1 MSKVKEIENSVDGSK
16 ILLIFGN
23 TISLVSM
30 LILFMQNLRSNDS
43 EIWDRYLYL
52 VSIFCGLYVVLKA
65 LFSKT
70 FNFKYYPF
78 IAFFVLLIGIVGIER
93 HSTKET
99 RGVDISKEFWLGF
112 GPSILILTLVII
124 PAIYTIYS
132 WEQLNRKIQI
142 ILNTEVVQVSMQT
155 GF

>member
-1 MSKVKEIENSVDGSK
+1 MSKVRETENSVDGSK

-23 TISLVSM
+23 TVSLVSI

-52 VSIFCGLYVVLKA
+52 VSIFCGMYIVLKA

-78 IAFFVLLIGIVGIER
+78 IAFF
-93 HSTKET
+93 
-99 RGVDISKEFWLGF
+99 
-112 GPSILILTLVII
+112 ILLVII
-124 PAIYTIYS
+124 F
-132 WEQLNRKIQI
+132 
-142 ILNTEVVQVSMQT
+142 
-155 GF
+155 G